1 MLVSSCLI
9 VDQHSTGGWLMVMIS
24 YQLTN
29 SQQMSLPRHL
39 SADYHLIKKS
49 ADFCIVWDDLRPT
62 IIQLFADHRDTLLA
76 DYQLML

>member
-9 VDQHSTGGWLMVMIS
+9 VDQHSTDGWLMVMIS
-24 YQLTN
+24 YQL
-29 SQQMSLPRHL
+29 SLPRHL